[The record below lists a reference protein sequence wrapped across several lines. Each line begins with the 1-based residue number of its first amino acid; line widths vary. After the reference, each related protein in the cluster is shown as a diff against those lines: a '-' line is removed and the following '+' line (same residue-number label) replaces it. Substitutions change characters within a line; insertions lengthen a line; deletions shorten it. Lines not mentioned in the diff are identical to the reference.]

1 MWLFRIGMVVV
12 PLALLAGLVN
22 RVRQAAALV
31 EPSHESSR
39 MVVAIP
45 EAPGVLDPRLPAGT
59 GARQEIM
66 SLLYDRLLVRGDDL
80 MLRPHILEDWQL
92 GQRVRCLAK
101 DEVAAEAAVEEIE
114 LNPHLWQGLGV
125 TEAACSGEDILVTV
139 KGFSPTAAET
149 MLKAL
154 RPEYLKAIPIVRLTL
169 KESVR
174 QSLEDY
180 LAGSLEKSQI
190 RHLEYDDERTARLW
204 VAGEM
209 DLFLKELK
217 HYYES
222 NRQLDPSIELLEPGD
237 HLVEPHL
244 LLQLRQGVLWHDGT
258 PVTAE
263 DVAFTWQTL
272 SRPESAWPLKQAF
285 APVKAVDQSGPLSL
299 RVVYREY
306 YAPAIEG
313 WEAMPLLPAHLLG
326 GGTGGD
332 PWEAYLKHP
341 VGCGPYQLVARTGQG
356 GLTLERFRS
365 YFLGAPKQPRIE
377 YRVLPGSEARAV
389 SLKLGRIDLVHPTAA
404 GERPLRRE
412 PSLEFIPDVARFQ
425 TFVAWNLDH
434 AWFSSQPVRRAL
446 AGMVD
451 LEKLRAGMTGP
462 VEPCRGLFYPGIWF
476 CKKTMASVPYQP
488 DLSAGALIASGWRID
503 EGIWRNETGEDMRFR
518 LLVDAENP
526 LQMSLA
532 GALAEAWQERGV
544 GVEIEPLRWST
555 LMERVARREF
565 DAAVLTWELGYLR
578 DQRFLWHSEERG
590 AGNFTGLNDEETDL
604 LTDALRHELDGAKV
618 RELAEG
624 LQDRIA
630 ALSPMLQLCAHGA
643 EIAVLKDS
651 LRVLRPQGDG
661 KWVEETLAAGPL
673 GLSAQRPWWVKRGAE
688 EQGMLGPAAADPSA
702 VP

>member
-1 MWLFRIGMVVV
+1 
-12 PLALLAGLVN
+12 
-22 RVRQAAALV
+22 
-31 EPSHESSR
+31 
-39 MVVAIP
+39 
-45 EAPGVLDPRLPAGT
+45 
-59 GARQEIM
+59 
-66 SLLYDRLLVRGDDL
+66 
-80 MLRPHILEDWQL
+80 
-92 GQRVRCLAK
+92 
-101 DEVAAEAAVEEIE
+101 
-114 LNPHLWQGLGV
+114 
-125 TEAACSGEDILVTV
+125 
-139 KGFSPTAAET
+139 
-149 MLKAL
+149 
-154 RPEYLKAIPIVRLTL
+154 
-169 KESVR
+169 
-174 QSLEDY
+174 
-180 LAGSLEKSQI
+180 
-190 RHLEYDDERTARLW
+190 
-204 VAGEM
+204 
-209 DLFLKELK
+209 
-217 HYYES
+217 
-222 NRQLDPSIELLEPGD
+222 
-237 HLVEPHL
+237 
-244 LLQLRQGVLWHDGT
+244 
-258 PVTAE
+258 
-263 DVAFTWQTL
+263 
-272 SRPESAWPLKQAF
+272 
-285 APVKAVDQSGPLSL
+285 
-299 RVVYREY
+299 
-306 YAPAIEG
+306 
-313 WEAMPLLPAHLLG
+313 MPLLPAHLLG
-326 GGTGGD
+326 GGKGGD